1 VIHRRIYAGKQK
13 QNAIAAK
20 VHLSKNSYLLDTCC
34 SLLYIAQ
41 YKSEVRAMADTIYT
55 LRATDN
61 AGNDVSFD
69 TMEGK
74 LILIVNTA
82 SKCGFTPQYEG
93 LQELYKKYNSKG
105 LEVIAFP
112 CDQFAHQEPGDD
124 EAIKDF
130 CSVNYGVTF
139 PIMKKIEVNGTGTH
153 PVFAWLK
160 QKAPGVMGG
169 GIKWNFTK
177 FLVSRDGK
185 SVTRYAPTVKPAD
198 LKDAIEKALQ

>member
-1 VIHRRIYAGKQK
+1 
-13 QNAIAAK
+13 
-20 VHLSKNSYLLDTCC
+20 
-34 SLLYIAQ
+34 
-41 YKSEVRAMADTIYT
+41 MADTIYDFS
-55 LRATDN
+55 ATDN
-61 AGNDVSFD
+61 TGRELSFD
-69 TMEGK
+69 TLKGK
-74 LILIVNTA
+74 VILIVNTA

-93 LQELYKKYNSKG
+93 LQKLYTRYNSKG

-139 PIMKKIEVNGTGTH
+139 PIMKKIEVNGAGTH

-177 FLVSRDGK
+177 FLVSRDGQ

-198 LKDAIEKALQ
+198 LKHDIEKALQ